1 METNADT
8 DSDEDD
14 QHFSKLQRSAT
25 RNGFTARFKVALGLS
40 LILVIIGLGLVGLS
54 TSSLVTN
61 LGCSALALNSACQP
75 SSRPTTASSPTPTV
89 PSTAAPTA
97 SPTFGPTPTPTLAL
111 SGVPSQA
118 STPTP
123 FPELTDQ
130 QVVTNTIN
138 HYVVLVVVDGAVR
151 KAYNLLSVDL
161 QANEP
166 YNDFIQNANYTLKK
180 GCWTTGAIHVSQR
193 NSLTWDV
200 GVELTQ
206 VSCVDTTPMA
216 YYDWRFQVQK
226 QYGLFVITSLGL
238 YPTGSQNQ

>member
-1 METNADT
+1 MQNNSC
-8 DSDEDD
+8 SDEDD
-14 QHFSKLQRSAT
+14 QRFSKLQHSANG
-25 RNGFTARFKVALGLS
+25 NGFTARFRVALGLS

-61 LGCSALALNSACQP
+61 LGCSALALNSACQQP
-75 SSRPTTASSPTPTV
+75 FHPTVISSPRVIVRSTTTPTATPTFMLSPTPTPGV
-89 PSTAAPTA
+89 APSQA
-97 SPTFGPTPTPTLAL
+97 PTPTPFR
-111 SGVPSQA
+111 G
-118 STPTP
+118 
-123 FPELTDQ
+123 LTDK
-130 QVVTNTIN
+130 QVVTNTIQ
-138 HYVVLVVVDGAVR
+138 HYENLVVVDGAYR
-151 KAYNLLSVDL
+151 KAYNLLSADL
-161 QANEP
+161 QASEP
-166 YNDFIQNANYTLKK
+166 YNDFIKNANYTLKK

-206 VSCVDTTPMA
+206 VSCVDITPIA

>member
-75 SSRPTTASSPTPTV
+75 SSRPTTASAPTPTV
-89 PSTAAPTA
+89 PSTAAPTTTPTFMP
-97 SPTFGPTPTPTLAL
+97 SPTLTRGVAPSQAPTPTPIL
-111 SGVPSQA
+111 
-118 STPTP
+118 
-123 FPELTDQ
+123 ELTDQ

-180 GCWTTGAIHVSQR
+180 GCWTTRAIHVSQR

>member
-1 METNADT
+1 MGTNS

-25 RNGFTARFKVALGLS
+25 RNGFTARFRVALGLS
-40 LILVIIGLGLVGLS
+40 LVLVIIGLGLVGLS

-61 LGCSALALNSACQP
+61 LGCSALALDSACQP
-75 SSRPTTASSPTPTV
+75 PSHPTVAPSSTVIVRSITTPT
-89 PSTAAPTA
+89 AA
-97 SPTFGPTPTPTLAL
+97 PTFGPTPTPTPVL

-118 STPTP
+118 PTPTP
-123 FPELTDQ
+123 FPERTDQ
-130 QVVTNTIN
+130 EVVTNTIN
-138 HYVVLVVVDGAVR
+138 HYVVLVVVDGANR
-151 KAYNLLSVDL
+151 KAFNLLSPDL
-161 QANEP
+161 QAREP
-166 YNDFIQNANYTLKK
+166 YGDFIQNPNYTLKK
-180 GCWTTGAIHVSQR
+180 GCWTTGTMHISER

-206 VSCVDTTPMA
+206 MSCVDTTPIA

-226 QYGLFVITSLGL
+226 QNGLFVITSLGL

>member
-1 METNADT
+1 MQRA
-8 DSDEDD
+8 SVL
-14 QHFSKLQRSAT
+14 QLKIARKLCYSFS
-25 RNGFTARFKVALGLS
+25 VALTLVLLS
-40 LILVIIGLGLVGLS
+40 FCLMAC
-54 TSSLVTN
+54 SLASDCGATV
-61 LGCSALALNSACQP
+61 LNSACQP
-75 SSRPTTASSPTPTV
+75 SSRPTPTSSSTPTV
-89 PSTAAPTA
+89 RSTTTPTAAPT
-97 SPTFGPTPTPTLAL
+97 FVPTPTPTLAL

-118 STPTP
+118 PTPTA
-123 FPELTDQ
+123 FPELNDQ

-138 HYVVLVVVDGAVR
+138 HYVVLVVVDEAYR
-151 KAYNLLSVDL
+151 KAYNLLSADL
-161 QANEP
+161 QASEP
-166 YNDFIQNANYTLKK
+166 YNDFIKNANYTLKK

-206 VSCVDTTPMA
+206 VSCVDITPIA